1 MQNMAFTPSQSLCE
15 LFCGDR
21 GSALFMLWCGDKDVG
36 IKIMITLIL
45 NTVPPEKKKKHV
57 SSERLTSLLL

>member
-45 NTVPPEKKKKHV
+45 NTVPPEKKKKAC
-57 SSERLTSLLL
+57 